1 MYPNY
6 IGRRIMMC
14 MFLIAVFAIVWHAFG
29 GASG

>member
-14 MFLIAVFAIVWHAFG
+14 VFLMAAFAIIWDVLG
-29 GASG
+29 GH